1 MNLKTVRPFGGS
13 LGTEGTSLTGGEDM
27 GLVYAD
33 IELINSE
40 DLMLKRRGLCA
51 DENIRRINTRA
62 LVDSGAY
69 ELVITE
75 EVARQLD
82 LPVVEQRIVTLAD
95 DRHCSVDIVGPI
107 DVRFEN
113 RRTIVRAYVLPGA
126 TQVLLGAIPLE
137 GLDVMIDP
145 KRQRLIVNPLYP
157 DMASSIIKNIQSNHS
172 HVYSR

>member
-1 MNLKTVRPFGGS
+1 
-13 LGTEGTSLTGGEDM
+13 M

-33 IELINSE
+33 IELINGE
-40 DLMLKRRGLCA
+40 DLVLRRHGLCT
-51 DENIRRINTRA
+51 DESVRRVKTRA

-69 ELVITE
+69 ELVITDV
-75 EVARQLD
+75 VARHLD

-113 RRTIVRAYVLPGA
+113 RRTTVRAYVLPGA

-145 KRQRLIVNPLYP
+145 RQQKLVVNPLYP
-157 DMASSIIKNIQSNHS
+157 DMASSIIKNIQANRSN
-172 HVYSR
+172 VYSR

>member
-1 MNLKTVRPFGGS
+1 MVLNTVRPFNNS
-13 LGTEGTSLTGGEDM
+13 ANTEGTSLTGGREM

-51 DENIRRINTRA
+51 DEDVRRVKARA
-62 LVDSGAY
+62 LVDTGAF
-69 ELVITE
+69 ELVISE
-75 EVARQLD
+75 DVARQLD
-82 LPVVEQRIVTLAD
+82 LHVVEQRIVTLAD
-95 DRHCSVDIVGPI
+95 DSHCSVDVVGPI

-145 KRQRLIVNPLYP
+145 RQQKLIVNPLYP
-157 DMASSIIKNIQSNHS
+157 DMASSIIKTIDLKYSN
-172 HVYSR
+172 VYSR